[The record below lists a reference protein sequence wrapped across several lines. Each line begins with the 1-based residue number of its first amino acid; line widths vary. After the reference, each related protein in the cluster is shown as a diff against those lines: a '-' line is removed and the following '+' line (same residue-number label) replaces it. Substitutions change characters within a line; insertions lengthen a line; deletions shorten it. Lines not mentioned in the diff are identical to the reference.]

1 MHSAVDNWNGKGKGW
16 NKGWKDWNG
25 SCNWSGSC
33 GWSSWPGCSW
43 NWWGG
48 SCFNSGFF
56 IGFSFWPW
64 TWGWCDPWWPSY
76 SYWPYYYSWPGPRYG
91 YWDSWGY
98 APVSNTTYTTV
109 YVPESY
115 AAGPEAPPPCPVT
128 LAEAWEMLANGDA
141 AGAQAAF
148 ECLSDRAPGDGL
160 SLVGL
165 ATASAIRKDDMQ
177 AVGAMRQALQQDPES
192 LTLAPTDE
200 RLNILLADAT
210 ARFQERARK
219 QYGDVDALVMTGAL
233 CYLRRDMAEAH
244 YAVEVALALDPAD
257 ASARSLQGLIEQE

>member
-1 MHSAVDNWNGKGKGW
+1 
-16 NKGWKDWNG
+16 
-25 SCNWSGSC
+25 
-33 GWSSWPGCSW
+33 
-43 NWWGG
+43 
-48 SCFNSGFF
+48 
-56 IGFSFWPW
+56 
-64 TWGWCDPWWPSY
+64 
-76 SYWPYYYSWPGPRYG
+76 
-91 YWDSWGY
+91 
-98 APVSNTTYTTV
+98 
-109 YVPESY
+109 
-115 AAGPEAPPPCPVT
+115 VT